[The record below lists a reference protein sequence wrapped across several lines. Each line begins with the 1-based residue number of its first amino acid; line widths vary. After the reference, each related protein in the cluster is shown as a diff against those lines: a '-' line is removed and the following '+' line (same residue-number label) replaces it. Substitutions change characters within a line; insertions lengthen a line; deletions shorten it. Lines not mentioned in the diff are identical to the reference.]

1 MPLGE
6 PVSVAESDELWVLE
20 APSVYVD
27 PKAFVVD
34 VEDVLV
40 DVEDVVVGVEDVV
53 IDVEDV
59 VVDVVADVVSYNV
72 VSYNSEH

>member
-40 DVEDVVVGVEDVV
+40 DVEDVVANA
-53 IDVEDV
+53 
-59 VVDVVADVVSYNV
+59 VD
-72 VSYNSEH
+72 SEH

>member
-40 DVEDVVVGVEDVV
+40 DV
-53 IDVEDV
+53 
-59 VVDVVADVVSYNV
+59 VADVVSYNV

>member
-40 DVEDVVVGVEDVV
+40 DVEDVVV
-53 IDVEDV
+53 
-59 VVDVVADVVSYNV
+59 DVVADVVD
-72 VSYNSEH
+72 SEH